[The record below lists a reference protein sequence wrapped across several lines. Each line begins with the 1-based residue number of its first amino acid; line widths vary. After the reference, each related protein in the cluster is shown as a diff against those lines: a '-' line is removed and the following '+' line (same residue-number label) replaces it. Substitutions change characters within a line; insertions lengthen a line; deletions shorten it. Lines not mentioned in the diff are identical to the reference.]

1 MPSTNEEFWREKFER
16 NVERDREN
24 RHALEEDG
32 WQVLVV
38 WECELNEDAVD
49 AIEQLM
55 QELDSQLSD

>member
-1 MPSTNEEFWREKFER
+1 MPSTNQEFWRDKFER

-49 AIEQLM
+49 AVEELTQR
-55 QELDSQLSD
+55 LDSQLE